1 MKEADHGELEAGG
14 GEGACAIQDN
24 PTRAAMT
31 ARLGYSVRMLLFS
44 LFFACKPATST
55 DDSASV
61 EPEPYLAPAE
71 AGPWAVGTDQGTLVR
86 DSGEEEAIQ
95 VWYPAE
101 QEDDGTAAR
110 YRYDGLIEGTAL
122 ETSTPDCAEV
132 RPVLVFSHGSGGI
145 RWQSLFYTELLASRG
160 WVVVAPD
167 HAGNT
172 YLDQDDTRMA
182 EEALLRPHDVALAF
196 DWAVDQ
202 SAQGSL
208 LEGCVDEGAG
218 YAVSGH
224 SYGGYTSLAVAG
236 ATLDLTVLEDWC
248 ADVPDDAWCE
258 ILDLWEAD
266 HPGESEADL
275 SDSRAWA
282 SVAMTPAGEAFFGT
296 GVSHVDVPT
305 EILAGTLD
313 DTTPTDEE
321 ARPMFED
328 LTVTPRALAVID
340 GAGHLSFSDVC
351 ELSSTFDECGD
362 GYLPPE
368 DVHRIALEV
377 AVPFLDWARG
387 VDGARDV
394 LPPDEPALSWTL
406 TE

>member
-1 MKEADHGELEAGG
+1 MG
-14 GEGACAIQDN
+14 
-24 PTRAAMT
+24 
-31 ARLGYSVRMLLFS
+31 RMLLIP
-44 LFFACKPATST
+44 LFFACKPATSS
-55 DDSASV
+55 DDSASAG
-61 EPEPYLAPAE
+61 PESYLAADE
-71 AGPWAVGTDQGTLVR
+71 VGPWAVGTDEGTLVR

-101 QEDDGTAAR
+101 QDDDGTLPR
-110 YRYDGLIEGTAL
+110 YAYDGLLQGMAL
-122 ETSTPDCAEV
+122 ANSTPDCSDV

-172 YLDQDDTRMA
+172 YIDQDDARMA

-196 DWAVDQ
+196 DWLVDD
-202 SAQGSL
+202 SAQGNP

-224 SYGGYTSLAVAG
+224 SYGGYTSMAVAG
-236 ATLDLTVLEDWC
+236 ATLDIAALDAYC
-248 ADVPDDAWCE
+248 ADTADDWCE
-258 ILDLWEAD
+258 IVDLWEAD
-266 HPGESEADL
+266 HPGDTVADL

-282 SVAMTPAGEAFFGT
+282 SVPMTPAGEEFFGAGT
-296 GVSHVDVPT
+296 ASVDVPMA
-305 EILAGTLD
+305 ILAGTLD
-313 DTTPTDEE
+313 DVTPTDEE
-321 ARPMFED
+321 ARPMFEG
-328 LTVTPRALAVID
+328 LTVTPRALAVVD

-351 ELSSTFDECGD
+351 ELSPTFAECGD
-362 GYLPPE
+362 GYLPVE
-368 DVHRIALEV
+368 DVHRIAVEV
-377 AVPFLDWARG
+377 AIPFLDWARG